1 MDRRH
6 FIKAVPMAGVAS
18 ALPAAGKLLAKE
30 NGDMEK
36 PAEND
41 RQYWVK
47 LLVKISEPLLL
58 NISKGELRK
67 VMPEE
72 KGPGYNKKTEVVQNL
87 EGFGRTVAGIAPW
100 LELGVDNTDE
110 GKLRAR
116 LTGYT
121 LKGIAQLADPSSPDY
136 AFAYGDDGQHLVDAA
151 FLAHGLIRAPKQLWE
166 PLSNTTKQ
174 QVFAMFRKLRYVKPG
189 HSNWLLFM
197 AMLEVALLKFGEPD
211 WDRVR
216 IDYAVMKHFEWYKGD
231 SMYGDGESFH
241 YDYYNSFVIQPMLVD
256 ILKVLLD
263 NRRGTKVDYDLA
275 LTRMQRYGVIL
286 ERLVSPE
293 GTFPVVGRSMTYRN
307 SAFQPLGQLALA
319 GQLPAELKPAQVRCA
334 MTAVTKRI
342 FEAPGTFDS
351 KGWLQLGFCGHQPEI
366 ADVYTCTGSL
376 YLTLTGFLALGLPAT
391 DAYWSA
397 PAEEWTAQKAWSGKK
412 VTKDHAI

>member
-1 MDRRH
+1 MDRRN

-18 ALPAAGKLLAKE
+18 ALPAAGKLLAKDNSE
-30 NGDMEK
+30 VEK
-36 PAEND
+36 PAESD

-47 LLVKISEPLLL
+47 LAVKISEPLLL
-58 NISKGELRK
+58 NISKGALRK

-87 EGFGRTVAGIAPW
+87 EGFGRTIAGIAPW
-100 LELGVDNTDE
+100 LELGADNTDE
-110 GKLRAR
+110 GKVRAR
-116 LTGYT
+116 LTGYA
-121 LKGIAQLADPSSPDY
+121 LKGIAHLVDPSSPDY
-136 AFAYGDDGQHLVDAA
+136 AFAHGDDGQHLVDAA
-151 FLAHGLIRAPKQLWE
+151 FLAHGLVRAPKQLWE
-166 PLSNTTKQ
+166 PLGDTTKQ

-231 SMYGDGESFH
+231 SMYGDGENFH
-241 YDYYNSFVIQPMLVD
+241 FDYYNSFVIQPMLVD

-263 NRRGTKVDYDLA
+263 NRRGTKADYDLA
-275 LTRMQRYGVIL
+275 LARMQRYGVIL

-307 SAFQPLGQLALA
+307 SVFQPLAQLALA
-319 GQLPAELKPAQVRCA
+319 GQLPAELNPAQVRCA
-334 MTAVTKRI
+334 MTAVAKRI

-391 DAYWSA
+391 NVYWLA

-412 VTKDHAI
+412 VIKDHAI